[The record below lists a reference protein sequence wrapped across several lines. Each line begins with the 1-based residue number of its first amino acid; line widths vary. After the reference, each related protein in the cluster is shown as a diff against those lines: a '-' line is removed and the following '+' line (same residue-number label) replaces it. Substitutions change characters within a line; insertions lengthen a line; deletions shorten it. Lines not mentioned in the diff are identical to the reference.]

1 MSPGERRERFSGPGK
16 EKSARPDKDLGNK
29 GNEMETP
36 YAGNIEAVYAA
47 HDAKMEANKQARKN
61 QQDYQ
66 AAKKEQGLGGI
77 FDSFLNAGET
87 NRMNDFLAMG
97 VNPEIA
103 TLASNQMNLSPAEIG
118 GFLKEQYSGLGLNQE
133 TAQKAYNAAMLGLST
148 GFDLDYAAPLAQ
160 TKGMAGMA
168 GMMFNMAN
176 PNYKTPAQAA
186 LNANEV
192 TPDSPY
198 GAAMGYMNQEQQ
210 AELAAAQGGTLTPDQ
225 QAQVA
230 VNQYQKEQ
238 EKINTRGPDLPASK
252 ISDAVT
258 TSFYNPDQATYGEDQ
273 TQMYN
278 QLQAMGYS
286 PEFAQ
291 QYIAMLA

>member
-1 MSPGERRERFSGPGK
+1 MPGYEGIGDRGAYGGMDGFGNSDSG
-16 EKSARPDKDLGNK
+16 SAQNDGNK
-29 GNEMETP
+29 G
-36 YAGNIEAVYAA
+36 GNIGAIQAA

-77 FDSFLNAGET
+77 FGSFLNAGET
-87 NRMNDFLAMG
+87 NRVNDFLAMG

-103 TLASNQMNLSPAEIG
+103 TLASNKMNLSPAEIG
-118 GFLKEQYSGLGLNQE
+118 NFLQEQYSGLGLNQE

-148 GFDLDYAAPLAQ
+148 NFNPDFAAPLAQ
-160 TKGMAGMA
+160 TKGIAGMV

-176 PNYKTPAQAA
+176 PNYKTPASIA
-186 LNANEV
+186 LDAGEV
-192 TPDSPY
+192 TPDSFY
-198 GAAMGYMNQEQQ
+198 GGAMGYMNKEQQ
-210 AELAAAQGGTLTPDQ
+210 AELAAAQGGILTPDQ

-230 VNQYQKEQ
+230 VNQYQKE
-238 EKINTRGPDLPASK
+238 KAKHGNRRRPDLPASK